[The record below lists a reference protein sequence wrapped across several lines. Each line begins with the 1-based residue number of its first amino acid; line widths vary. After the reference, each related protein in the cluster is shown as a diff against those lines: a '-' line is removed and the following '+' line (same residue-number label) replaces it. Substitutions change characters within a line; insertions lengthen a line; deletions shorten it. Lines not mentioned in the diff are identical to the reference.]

1 MHATRLRIHMYVCVR
16 VHADISMCPH
26 SGKGKQKWC
35 GLRSLMAQGKKVVC
49 VHIRLKVW
57 SALVDGFEANKSSM
71 CPHSAQGKKQGVVH
85 THRWVKAKQVWYVS
99 TFGSKWCGSHS
110 STLSRQSSSGMCMVP
125 RLAISSQ

>member
-1 MHATRLRIHMYVCVR
+1 MYVCVR

-35 GLRSLMAQGKKVVC
+35 GLLSFMAQGKQVVC

-71 CPHSAQGKKQGVVH
+71 CPHSAQGKK
-85 THRWVKAKQVWYVS
+85 TR
-99 TFGSKWCGSHS
+99 CGSHS
-110 STLSRQSSSGMCMVP
+110 SMGQGKTSVVCVHIRLKVVWFTLVDAFKAKLKWYVHGAKTCDKLTMSNPWSP
-125 RLAISSQ
+125 